1 MSGVR
6 KSERKNPQRDLPPK
20 PSPSYDEVKKKF
32 GMENMTIEEFTVFLR
47 HTSRWLGT
55 ILPQNRLKTISKLFV
70 TIAMGCC
77 DQMILKKIRKTP
89 KVHIA
94 YGQNVRDY

>member
-20 PSPSYDEVKKKF
+20 PSPSYDEVKKKQF
-32 GMENMTIEEFTVFLR
+32 FFDIPPDGLVL
-47 HTSRWLGT
+47 